1 MRKWRRRTKFY
12 LLRLLR
18 QKSGSHSIA
27 LGFSVGFIPN
37 LYPTFGIGPF
47 LSVALAKLLR
57 ANTISALLG
66 ATIGTWLWPVLFYI
80 NYKVGETV
88 TDLKVDVDE
97 IVNDSIENVADDV
110 GGIGWNFIVGAG
122 INSVVI
128 GLILYIITFYIMSK
142 YRASILQYIK
152 KVKP

>member
-1 MRKWRRRTKFY
+1 MRKWRRRIKYY
-12 LLRLLR
+12 LLRLIR

-27 LGFSVGFIPN
+27 LGFSVGFMPN

-66 ATIGTWLWPVLFYI
+66 GTIGAWMWPGFFYL
-80 NYKVGETV
+80 NYKVGEMV
-88 TDLKVDVDE
+88 TNLKVDVEKIVDKE
-97 IVNDSIENVADDV
+97 IDKVANDV

-122 INSVVI
+122 INSIII
-128 GLILYIITFYIMSK
+128 GLVLYIISFYLMSK
-142 YRASILQYIK
+142 YRVRILKHIK
-152 KVKP
+152 RMRP